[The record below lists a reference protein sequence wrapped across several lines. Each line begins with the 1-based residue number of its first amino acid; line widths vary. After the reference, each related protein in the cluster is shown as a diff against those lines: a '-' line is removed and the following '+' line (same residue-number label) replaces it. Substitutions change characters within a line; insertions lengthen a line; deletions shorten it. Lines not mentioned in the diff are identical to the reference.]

1 MFPLTTGTVQNLQLS
16 FSILPFHCTQRGVSR
31 SRWNS
36 DGRFFLLDSNQAA
49 RNSHAAKTFPAT
61 TVLLVIPQGNTTL
74 KKVLFVR
81 QVDV

>member
-1 MFPLTTGTVQNLQLS
+1 MV
-16 FSILPFHCTQRGVSR
+16 VS
-31 SRWNS
+31 
-36 DGRFFLLDSNQAA
+36 FLLDSNQAA